1 MQEWLSREAMLL
13 GREAVER
20 LERASVAVFGL
31 GGVGS
36 YTAEALARAG
46 VGRLVLVD
54 GDAVAD
60 SNRNRQLGAL
70 VSTVG
75 LPKAEVTAARVREIN
90 PACRVEPHVLFYLP
104 GEEGTL
110 LDGLD
115 YAADAVD
122 TVAAKLSLAVECR
135 RRGIPLVSAMGCG
148 NKLDPTRFRVADIYQ
163 TRVCPLCRVM
173 RRELKARG
181 APSLRV
187 VYSEEEPPAP
197 LPGGEGRAAGRR
209 ALPGSVSFVPPVAG
223 LILAGEIIRALAGP
237 RPEQAPHPCGGAR
250 QEGRGPVST
259 NCGTEEAGTCR
270 AFFKTFRAGRRP
282 G

>member
-1 MQEWLSREAMLL
+1 MTVQAAERGENMQEWLSREAMLF
-13 GREAVER
+13 GKEAVER
-20 LERASVAVFGL
+20 LEKASVAVFGL

-46 VGRLVLVD
+46 IGRLVLVD
-54 GDAVAD
+54 GDEVAD

-75 LPKAEVTAARVREIN
+75 RPKAEVMAARVRDIS
-90 PACRVEPHVLFYLP
+90 PSCRVEAHTLFYLP

-115 YAADAVD
+115 YAADAID
-122 TVAAKLSLAVECR
+122 TVTAKLSLAEECR

-148 NKLDPTRFRVADIYQ
+148 NKLDPTRFRVADIYD
-163 TRVCPLCRVM
+163 TKGCPLCRVM

-181 APSLRV
+181 VPGLKV
-187 VYSEEEPPAP
+187 VYSEEPPLTPRPCDEA
-197 LPGGEGRAAGRR
+197 ENSGRR

-223 LILAGEIIRALAGP
+223 LILAGEIIKDLAAVRPADGP
-237 RPEQAPHPCGGAR
+237 A
-250 QEGRGPVST
+250 GRG
-259 NCGTEEAGTCR
+259 
-270 AFFKTFRAGRRP
+270 
-282 G
+282 

>member
-181 APSLRV
+181 VPSLRV
-187 VYSEEEPPAP
+187 VYSEEEPLAP
-197 LPGGEGRAAGRR
+197 LPGGEGPAAGRR

-237 RPEQAPHPCGGAR
+237 RPEQAP
-250 QEGRGPVST
+250 
-259 NCGTEEAGTCR
+259 
-270 AFFKTFRAGRRP
+270 RP
-282 G
+282 